1 KYGIAIMLLINI
13 TNAIFFAFYV
23 LLFASIILSWVR
35 PNPYQ
40 PTWGPIIPV
49 VNAIVHPIA
58 NPIRGLLP
66 PLARPDVPP
75 PGVLLPALGG
85 LDFSAMVVLLMARVL
100 QGALIRL
107 VI

>member
-1 KYGIAIMLLINI
+1 MLLINI
-13 TNAIFFAFYV
+13 INPIFFAFYV

-35 PNPYQ
+35 PNPYH
-40 PTWGPIIPV
+40 PTWGPVIRV
-49 VNAIVHPIA
+49 VNGIVDPIL
-58 NPIRGLLP
+58 NPIRRLLP
-66 PLARPDVPP
+66 P
-75 PGVLLPALGG
+75 LGG